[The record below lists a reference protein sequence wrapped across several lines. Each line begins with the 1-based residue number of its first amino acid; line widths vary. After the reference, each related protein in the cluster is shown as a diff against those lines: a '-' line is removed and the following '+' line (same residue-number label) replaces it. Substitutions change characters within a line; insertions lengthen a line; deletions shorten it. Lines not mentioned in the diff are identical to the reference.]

1 MSVTKFKQVIK
12 NVQEST
18 ALVESSKGNIYPV
31 VIADRIRLSDK
42 KPEVGDIGIIHRVNG
57 RYYLYDFKP
66 RPDETDSLLAE
77 VDLMDMGYDYE

>member
-1 MSVTKFKQVIK
+1 MNIFTQVIK
-12 NVQEST
+12 NVQQST

-42 KPEVGDIGIIHRVNG
+42 QPKVGDIAIIHRVNG
-57 RYYLYDFKP
+57 KYYLYDFKP
-66 RPDETDSLLAE
+66 KQDETDSRLAE